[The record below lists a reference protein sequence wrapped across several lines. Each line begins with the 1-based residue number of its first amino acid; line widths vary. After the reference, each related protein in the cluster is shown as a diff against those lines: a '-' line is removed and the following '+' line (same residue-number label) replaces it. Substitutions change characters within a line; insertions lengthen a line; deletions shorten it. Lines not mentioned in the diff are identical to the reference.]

1 MTGAH
6 RNLPIQLHHKQVED
20 SSDDSG
26 GLTPAQKKQ
35 YRAVI
40 EALVREVVPDEI
52 EHVDSMMEQFVGREE
67 ELINTLR
74 NMVTD
79 DGKFV

>member
-1 MTGAH
+1 M
-6 RNLPIQLHHKQVED
+6 ED

>member
-1 MTGAH
+1 M
-6 RNLPIQLHHKQVED
+6 ED

-74 NMVTD
+74 NMVAD